1 MTGAGQDN
9 RAAPIKDRI
18 LYWPTILAAFWW
30 WDFFSPLD
38 PGPKEGDLVAG
49 PALILFGPLLSAA
62 VAVALCIFWISQRAW
77 RRVLSTMVLP
87 FSVVLIIYIVG
98 I

>member
-1 MTGAGQDN
+1 MHGANDDN
-9 RAAPIKDRI
+9 RAPPIDDRI

-30 WDFFSPLD
+30 WAFANPLD
-38 PGPKEGDLVAG
+38 PGPREGDLIAG
-49 PALILFGPLLSAA
+49 PALIFFGPLLSAA

-77 RRVLSTMVLP
+77 RRVLSTMILP
-87 FSVVLIIYIVG
+87 LSVVLIIYIVG